1 MKNEEIEKKTRPRL
15 KEMLAYL
22 LRRKVLVH
30 RNKKK
35 YYRKDKKKIEKDN
48 D

>member
-1 MKNEEIEKKTRPRL
+1 MIDF
-15 KEMLAYL
+15 L

-35 YYRKDKKKIEKDN
+35 YYRKNKHKMNKETDVE
-48 D
+48 